1 MIKKEW
7 KRGFEMIKRFEVEN
21 FKGFEKRLVFDLA
34 ARDYEFNRSLV
45 NNGVVNKAIIYGK
58 NGVGKT
64 SLGIALFDIVL
75 HLSDKERMPII
86 YLANYVNL
94 NSGHSNAK
102 FKYIFQ
108 FDNDELTYEYEKRDP
123 DNLIFER
130 LIINNKTVIDY
141 DFFNHEKQFVDPQ
154 LVGDLNM
161 ELVDNKLSVIKYIYR
176 NTPTKAESPITKMM
190 RFIDNMLWYR
200 SLSEGNSYCGY
211 TNGVAALTEELY
223 RSGKTHDFEQFL
235 QKNGIFY
242 KLKFVSR
249 SNQHELMVVFDNG
262 NEAPFLTLAS
272 TGTNALLLF
281 YFWRTYAF
289 RDISFLFIDEFDAFL
304 HYESAEEIVT
314 ILNQSSAFQ
323 SMLTSHNTYL
333 MRNELTRPD
342 CCYIMTE
349 NKITSLCNAT
359 VKEIRE
365 AHNLEKMYVNGVFN
379 E

>member
-1 MIKKEW
+1 
-7 KRGFEMIKRFEVEN
+7 
-21 FKGFEKRLVFDLA
+21 
-34 ARDYEFNRSLV
+34 
-45 NNGVVNKAIIYGK
+45 
-58 NGVGKT
+58 
-64 SLGIALFDIVL
+64 
-75 HLSDKERMPII
+75 
-86 YLANYVNL
+86 
-94 NSGHSNAK
+94 
-102 FKYIFQ
+102 
-108 FDNDELTYEYEKRDP
+108 
-123 DNLIFER
+123 
-130 LIINNKTVIDY
+130 
-141 DFFNHEKQFVDPQ
+141 
-154 LVGDLNM
+154 
-161 ELVDNKLSVIKYIYR
+161 
-176 NTPTKAESPITKMM
+176 
-190 RFIDNMLWYR
+190 
-200 SLSEGNSYCGY
+200 
-211 TNGVAALTEELY
+211 
-223 RSGKTHDFEQFL
+223 
-235 QKNGIFY
+235 
-242 KLKFVSR
+242 
-249 SNQHELMVVFDNG
+249 MVVFDNG

>member
-1 MIKKEW
+1 MIKKER

-21 FKGFEKRLVFDLA
+21 FKGFEKRLVFDLT

-94 NSGHSNAK
+94 SSGYANAK
-102 FKYIFQ
+102 FKYAFQ
-108 FDNDELTYEYEKRDP
+108 FDNDELVYEYEKRDP

-154 LVGDLNM
+154 LVGELNM

-190 RFIDNMLWYR
+190 RFVDNMLWYR
-200 SLSEGNSYCGY
+200 SLSEGNTYCGY

-249 SNQHELMVVFDNG
+249 NNQHELMVIFDNG

-272 TGTNALLLF
+272 TGTKALLLF

-314 ILNQSSAFQ
+314 ILNQNSAFQ